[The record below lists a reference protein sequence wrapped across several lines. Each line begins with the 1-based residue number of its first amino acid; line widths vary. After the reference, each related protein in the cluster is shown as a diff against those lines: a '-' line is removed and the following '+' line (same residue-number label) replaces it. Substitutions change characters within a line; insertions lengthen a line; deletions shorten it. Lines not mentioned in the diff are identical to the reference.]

1 MKKTDKNYKY
11 RDIITATDC
20 AIAKNTEI
28 RYNDSMI
35 KQKNKTFNVC
45 YLREYADPEH
55 QGDYFYAYETI
66 YRNVPEK
73 YKDYFNT
80 ESMKIKILKF
90 CDWNYKDMATNFT
103 NISKIE
109 LIDHDQYYTSFAD
122 VFGDTMQEHELE
134 REKLHMFNDYGQ
146 QYDRQS
152 LRKDF
157 DIAYTKSKVYSYNGE
172 KLN

>member
-1 MKKTDKNYKY
+1 MEAFDKLGL
-11 RDIITATDC
+11 DFATMLVPWI
-20 AIAKNTEI
+20 AILISISAA
-28 RYNDSMI
+28 
-35 KQKNKTFNVC
+35 FW
-45 YLREYADPEH
+45 
-55 QGDYFYAYETI
+55 F
-66 YRNVPEK
+66 
-73 YKDYFNT
+73 KDF
-80 ESMKIKILKF
+80 
-90 CDWNYKDMATNFT
+90 ATNF
-103 NISKIE
+103 NNVSRIE

-157 DIAYTKSKVYSYNGE
+157 DIAYTKSKVYSYNGK